1 MTFTYPAVMRQLDDG
16 TYEGYFPDLD
26 GCTFRG
32 GTIDETIDAAIAAE
46 KDWIEVEM
54 DTDEEEDSFGTPMP
68 LVSDHADI
76 PLKEGEF
83 IRNIGVI
90 MHFEVGY
97 Y

>member
-1 MTFTYPAVMRQLDDG
+1 MTFTYPAVMRMLEDG
-16 TYEGYFPDLD
+16 TYEGYFPDLE
-26 GCTFRG
+26 GCRFRG
-32 GTIDETIDAAIAAE
+32 GSLDETIDAAIAAE

-54 DTDEEEDSFGTPMP
+54 EEEEEQGSGVLMP
-68 LVSDHADI
+68 FVSDASDI

-83 IRNIGVI
+83 IRSIGVI

>member
-1 MTFTYPAVMRQLDDG
+1 MTFTYPAVMRQLEDG
-16 TYEGYFPDLD
+16 TYAGYFPDLD

-32 GTIDETIDAAIAAE
+32 STIDETIDAAIAAE
-46 KDWIEVEM
+46 KEWIEVEL
-54 DTDEEEDSFGTPMP
+54 DTDEDEEFCGNLLP
-68 LVSDHADI
+68 LVSDHLDI